1 MNAPFTFDVLANGDV
16 VFRLG
21 EGCIQTRA
29 RRARQEIV
37 DALLA
42 GDANGVAIEPVI
54 ELLDLFLGTADFR
67 RLRAE
72 HPELAGEIPC
82 RVRLYRTPHGTVQ
95 WEIITAD
102 EHAIG

>member
-1 MNAPFTFDVLANGDV
+1 MTTRFTFDVLANGDV
-16 VFRLG
+16 VLRLG
-21 EGCIQTRA
+21 EGCIQTCA

-42 GDANGVAIEPVI
+42 GDANGVAVEPVV

-82 RVRLYRTPHGTVQ
+82 RVRLYRTLDGAVR
-95 WEIITAD
+95 WEITTT
-102 EHAIG
+102 G

>member
-1 MNAPFTFDVLANGDV
+1 MVTTRFTFEVLSNGDV

-42 GDANGVAIEPVI
+42 GHTSGVAVEPVV
-54 ELLDLFLGTADFR
+54 EVLDLFLQTADFR

-82 RVRLYRTPHGTVQ
+82 RVRLYRTPDGAVR
-95 WEIITAD
+95 WEAVTT
-102 EHAIG
+102 E

>member
-1 MNAPFTFDVLANGDV
+1 MTAQFTFDVLPNGNLV
-16 VFRLG
+16 LRLG
-21 EGCIQTRA
+21 EGCIQTCA

-54 ELLDLFLGTADFR
+54 EILDLFLGTADFR

-72 HPELAGEIPC
+72 HPELSGEIPC
-82 RVRLYRTPHGTVQ
+82 HVRLHRTPDGTVG
-95 WEIITAD
+95 WEVVSTD
-102 EHAIG
+102 EQAIS

>member
-54 ELLDLFLGTADFR
+54 EQEPPLEKVLGPKAEAYSEEDRRVLEQRLSDLGYL
-67 RLRAE
+67 E
-72 HPELAGEIPC
+72 
-82 RVRLYRTPHGTVQ
+82 
-95 WEIITAD
+95 
-102 EHAIG
+102 

>member
-1 MNAPFTFDVLANGDV
+1 MTTRFTFDVLPNGDV

-21 EGCIQTRA
+21 EEGCIQTRA

-42 GDANGVAIEPVI
+42 GHASAVAIEPVV
-54 ELLDLFLGTADFR
+54 ELLDLFLQTTDFR

-82 RVRLYRTPHGTVQ
+82 RVRLYRTPDGAVR
-95 WEIITAD
+95 WEITST
-102 EHAIG
+102 G

>member
-1 MNAPFTFDVLANGDV
+1 MTTRFTFDLLPNGDV
-16 VFRLG
+16 MFRLG
-21 EGCIQTRA
+21 EGCIQTCA
-29 RRARQEIV
+29 RRARREIV

-42 GDANGVAIEPVI
+42 GDANGVAVEPVV

-82 RVRLYRTPHGTVQ
+82 RVRLHRTPDGTVQ

-102 EHAIG
+102 EHGIG